1 MASSFSLQPS
11 NDFFSNLMPVDASWL
26 PMPLHHQSV
35 QHGHEDLR
43 LGLDLEIRSE
53 LACCHPRTQ
62 HLSQACEA
70 ALLLLLGS
78 FCQDRDLLA
87 QVPALH
93 KHTAGVGGG
102 LHMLS
107 IDLDQNPQDGCCRRL
122 RVRSRPNSLF
132 KCAPP
137 LLRDGEIDGLF
148 AGIIEIEGSPREAS
162 FSHQILNGCGI
173 VSFPG
178 KTTHRCAQDLRAP
191 CVFGCCTRLWH
202 PVSLPIFSERA
213 KQPFLFASHALSLAD
228 FSC

>member
-78 FCQDRDLLA
+78 FCQDRYLLA
-87 QVPALH
+87 QVPTLH

-107 IDLDQNPQDGCCRRL
+107 IDLDPNPQDGCWRKPRGQS
-122 RVRSRPNSLF
+122 VPNSLF
-132 KCAPP
+132 QSTPP
-137 LLRDGEIDGLF
+137 LLRAAPSDGRL
-148 AGIIEIEGSPREAS
+148 
-162 FSHQILNGCGI
+162 
-173 VSFPG
+173 PG
-178 KTTHRCAQDLRAP
+178 
-191 CVFGCCTRLWH
+191 
-202 PVSLPIFSERA
+202 
-213 KQPFLFASHALSLAD
+213 
-228 FSC
+228 